1 MNVVDL
7 ESALRGQGSGPCRLS
22 ATRCLEANKGTP
34 RGKGDARR
42 VGMKIPD
49 IEAYSHGG
57 VRFQKDKSSL
67 IYPDPRTLNH
77 FC

>member
-1 MNVVDL
+1 M
-7 ESALRGQGSGPCRLS
+7 LRSKQRD
-22 ATRCLEANKGTP
+22 T

-57 VRFQKDKSSL
+57 VRFQKDKSIERDGHSCRDRPTEL
-67 IYPDPRTLNH
+67 TYLK
-77 FC
+77 

>member
-1 MNVVDL
+1 MK
-7 ESALRGQGSGPCRLS
+7 ALRNQVLRSKQRD
-22 ATRCLEANKGTP
+22 T

-42 VGMKIPD
+42 VGIKIPD

-67 IYPDPRTLNH
+67 IYPDP
-77 FC
+77 